1 MPRRAASRTPQPQAP
16 AAQVLTSAVH
26 SHVAVVAARLTGS
39 DALIERRLRPLRV
52 AQRKRVE
59 MTRGASSDV
68 AMPRVG
74 RVCCRL
80 DPARFAPRSGSPL
93 HGNFRLAGPQDRRLR
108 GNSAH
113 VAGPGSDAQGRP
125 SCPPRS
131 KGLFGSR
138 DPRWPPPPLGF
149 PFPHRPDQG
158 QAGQWSH
165 HSTTVDKNK
174 WPLALAWRLF
184 GPQYFSLHPARQAR
198 RGLFWVCVPFSIFA
212 FWVSTSA
219 HPLPGAD
226 AKSAPNFLKLSPQK
240 AC

>member
-80 DPARFAPRSGSPL
+80 DPARFAPPSGSPL

-174 WPLALAWRLF
+174 WPLALAWR
-184 GPQYFSLHPARQAR
+184 FS
-198 RGLFWVCVPFSIFA
+198 GL
-212 FWVSTSA
+212 STSHFTPQGRPGGDCSGFVYLSA
-219 HPLPGAD
+219 YLHFGCPHQPIPSLGLMQSQPLT
-226 AKSAPNFLKLSPQK
+226 F
-240 AC
+240 